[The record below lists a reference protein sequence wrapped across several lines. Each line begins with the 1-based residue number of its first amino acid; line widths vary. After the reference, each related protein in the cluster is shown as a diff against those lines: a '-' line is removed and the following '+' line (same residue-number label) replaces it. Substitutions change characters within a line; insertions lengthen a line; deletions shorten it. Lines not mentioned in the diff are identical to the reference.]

1 MDKTPSSSDNQFKE
15 RIQHEGR
22 KTVRRY
28 FVVLCLIAFTLLSGY
43 GSVLVLQSSINIEGG
58 IGVWSLMATYIGG
71 ALFNLFFT
79 PMVITKLGV
88 RKTMLIS
95 EATYLT
101 YCLANFYP
109 QPYLL
114 IPTGLLVG
122 FGEACMW
129 PCMMIYILYFAQCYA
144 RHAPQ
149 SSAYYGTQLL
159 GYFFSC
165 VTLCQMFGNLL
176 TWGILYGGAQS
187 TANIYNSTSNQ
198 TERDISA
205 CGKNDCQD
213 PNITAANIDQYEP
226 ANQLTRY
233 STIGAMSGL
242 VLLSIII
249 SFYFLPEIEKLRKEN
264 NDVDGSSNSKGTE
277 TSQNFDILKK
287 TFRHL
292 VSVKQ
297 LLLTPY
303 ALYAGL
309 FLSYNY
315 SEMTRAFVSCLR
327 GVDQVSLYIVCSNAV
342 DGVMAIAVGRL
353 AAKYGRNI
361 LMVIAFVLN
370 VGWFLIQLFWEP
382 TLDNS
387 WIVYTLAVVYGII
400 DSIYGVNIQ
409 DIHGA
414 FFPRKKEFALSAANM
429 YNTLGWGIQ
438 YAWSTSICVETKI
451 YILLGVL
458 TLSIICF
465 GIANVIN
472 TNDVLRD
479 TAIIPVK
486 EDDDKSAELRKTKL

>member
-1 MDKTPSSSDNQFKE
+1 MDGNVNSSDDQFKE
-15 RIQHEGR
+15 ERIKHEGR
-22 KTVRRY
+22 KTVKKN
-28 FVVLCLIAFTLLSGY
+28 FAVLCLVAFTLLSGY
-43 GSVLVLQSSINIEGG
+43 GSILVLQSSINIERG

-71 ALFNLFFT
+71 ALFNLLFT
-79 PMVITKLGV
+79 PVVITKIGV
-88 RKTMLIS
+88 RTTMLIS
-95 EATYLT
+95 ESTYLI

-109 QPYLL
+109 EAYLL
-114 IPTGLLVG
+114 IPAGLLVG

-144 RHAPQ
+144 RYAPK
-149 SSAYYGTQLL
+149 SSAFYGTQLL

-165 VTLCQMFGNLL
+165 VTLCQMFGNLI
-176 TWGILYGGAQS
+176 TWAILYGGALS
-187 TANIYNSTSNQ
+187 DANAFNSTSNG
-198 TERDISA
+198 TCERDVSV

-213 PNITAANIDQYEP
+213 PNITEANIEQYEP
-226 ANQLTRY
+226 ANQVTRY
-233 STIGAMSGL
+233 STIAAMSAL
-242 VLLSIII
+242 VFLSIII
-249 SFYFLPEIEKLRKEN
+249 LACFLPEIELLRK
-264 NDVDGSSNSKGTE
+264 DSNASSKGPEVPQT
-277 TSQNFDILKK
+277 FDILKN

-292 VSVKQ
+292 LSVKQ

-342 DGVMAIAVGRL
+342 DGVMAIVVGQL

-361 LMVIAFVLN
+361 LMVIAFLLN
-370 VGWFLIQLFWEP
+370 VGWFLIQLFWVP
-382 TLDNS
+382 TFGNS
-387 WIVYTLAVVYGII
+387 WFVYLLAVVYGVI
-400 DSIYGVNIQ
+400 DSIYGINIQ

-414 FFPRKKEFALSAANM
+414 FFPRRKEFALSAANM

-438 YAWSTSICVETKI
+438 YAWSTSLCVETKI

-465 GIANVIN
+465 GVANAIN
-472 TNDVLRD
+472 TNDLLHD
-479 TAIIPVK
+479 STISPSN
-486 EDDDKSAELRKTKL
+486 EDDDAEVKETKL